1 VALKTLAALG
11 RGRGGARTVA
21 VLGEMRELGESS
33 REEHDAVGRLAV
45 RLDISQ
51 LLVVGEPARAIH
63 LGACLEG
70 SWGGESVFVPDH
82 DAALAW
88 LQGFLEPGDVVLVK
102 ASRDAALERVAEALL
117 EEENG
122 R

>member
-1 VALKTLAALG
+1 ML
-11 RGRGGARTVA
+11 
-21 VLGEMRELGESS
+21 ELGESS

-51 LLVVGEPARAIH
+51 LVVVGEQARPLH

-70 SWGGESVFVPDH
+70 SWADESVFVEDNT
-82 DAALAW
+82 AALAW
-88 LQGFLEPGDVVLVK
+88 LRANLRPGDVVLLK
-102 ASRDAALERVAEALL
+102 ASRAAGLETVAEALVADSPGSSPPP
-117 EEENG
+117 EPPPAPPKESD